1 MIKNY
6 FKSAWRNMLRSKLT
20 TSINIFCLTLGISG
34 AILIALYLNHEF
46 SYDSHHLN
54 HESIYRLDGN
64 YTIGGNQNPL
74 AVTAF
79 PLGPAL
85 KQDFSE
91 VKEYV
96 RFFQIGEIML
106 KVDDNEFW
114 EDRLVFTDSVVFDV
128 FTHQFVYGQ
137 PKGALSQPNT
147 AVLSRK
153 LSEKLF
159 GAINPVGQ
167 VFEADGENFQVTA
180 MVEDLPD
187 NTHLRYDGML
197 SIHSSGNDF
206 AYSLDPN
213 LFWNINTNYTYLQ
226 MHPGADLFNLL
237 STRMDAFNEKYISP
251 VGGMIG
257 ATAAFNPVPLR
268 RTHFTKVQMAPE
280 TGSRSS
286 LTIFTM
292 VALFLI
298 IIAAVNYTNMATA
311 RATNRAREIGLR
323 KVSGAT
329 RKQLMSQFLSESLL
343 IATISLLL
351 SLLLVN
357 IFFPGFNTL
366 ADKSFSFSDLLEGKM
381 LVQVLLIT
389 AITGL
394 VAGIYPAVFLSRMRP
409 ATVLKSN
416 MPSGGG
422 SGLLRKVLVV
432 FQFVIS
438 VVLIAG
444 TLTVQRQLSYL
455 QNKDLGFDKYNRIV
469 VNLTGREARDR
480 IETLENIIRN
490 NPLVLRT
497 AKTSLVPGRDG
508 NINAVKVQSGDEMK
522 DATITSSFIDPGFL
536 DVLEIPLVAGRGF
549 SDELRSDASTSV
561 IVNEAAI
568 RTYGWHDDPLGK
580 MIQWQFDEQGNP
592 RLNLRVVGVVE
603 DFNFMS
609 LHNPIDP
616 LMMLIP
622 EQPVVFS
629 SVVVEYPAGKDQQIK
644 AFLEETVKEFDPAR
658 LPNVF
663 FLDHGFNEQFAAE
676 EKTGKIF
683 GIFALVCIAIS
694 FLGLFGLASFTTSQ
708 RRKEVGIRKVL
719 GSSEGKILL
728 MFYKDFSML
737 ILMAILVAG
746 PITWLL
752 MTRWLQDF
760 VYRIDM
766 SVQPIVYAGILSIVV
781 ALATVSYHTL
791 MTSRMNP
798 TSAMR
803 SE

>member
-1 MIKNY
+1 
-6 FKSAWRNMLRSKLT
+6 MLRSKLT
-20 TSINIFCLTLGISG
+20 TFINIFCLTLGISG

-64 YTIGGNQNPL
+64 YTIGGNQTPL

-85 KQDFSE
+85 KQEFSE

-96 RFFQIGEIML
+96 RFFQVGEIML

-128 FTHQFVYGQ
+128 FTHHFVYGQ
-137 PKGALSQPNT
+137 PQGALAEPNT

-159 GAINPVGQ
+159 GQANPMGQ
-167 VFEADGENFQVTA
+167 VFEANGEDYKVTA

-197 SIHSSGNDF
+197 SIHSRGNDF

-226 MHPGADLFNLL
+226 MHPESDLHTLL
-237 STRMDAFNEKYISP
+237 SSRMDAFNEKYISP
-251 VGGMIG
+251 LGAMIG

-268 RTHFTKVQMAPE
+268 QTHFTKVQMAPE
-280 TGSRSS
+280 TGNRSS

-298 IIAAVNYTNMATA
+298 VIAAVNYTNLATA

-329 RKQLMSQFLSESLL
+329 RKQLMTQFLSESLL

-351 SLLLVN
+351 SLILVN

-366 ADKSFSFSDLLEGKM
+366 ADKSFHFTDLLKGKM

-389 AITGL
+389 AVTGV

-416 MPSGGG
+416 MPSKGG
-422 SGLLRKVLVV
+422 SGLLRKMLVV
-432 FQFVIS
+432 FQFIIS

-444 TLTVQRQLSYL
+444 TLTVQKQLSYL
-455 QNKDLGFDKYNRIV
+455 QDKDLGFNKLNRIV
-469 VNLTGREARDR
+469 VSLNARESRER
-480 IETLENIIRN
+480 IETLENIIKG
-490 NPLVLRT
+490 NPMVLRT

-522 DATITSSFIDPGFL
+522 DATITASFIDPDFL
-536 DVLEIPLVAGRGF
+536 DLLEIPLTTGRGF
-549 SDELRSDASTSV
+549 SDELRSDASASV

-592 RLNLRVVGVVE
+592 RLHLRVVGVVK

-616 LMMLIP
+616 IMMLIP
-622 EQPVVFS
+622 EQPAAYL
-629 SVVVEYPAGKDQQIK
+629 SVIVEYPAGEDQEIK
-644 AFLEETVKEFDPAR
+644 AFLEQTVQEFDPAR

-663 FLDHGFNEQFAAE
+663 FLDHGFNEQFTTE
-676 EKTGKIF
+676 QKTGKIF

-708 RRKEVGIRKVL
+708 RRKEVGIRKIL
-719 GSSEGKILL
+719 GSSGGKILL

-737 ILMAILVAG
+737 ILIAILVAG

-766 SVQPIVYAGILSIVV
+766 SLQPIILAGILSIVV
-781 ALATVSYHTL
+781 ALLTVSYHIL

-798 TSAMR
+798 ASALR
-803 SE
+803 SD

>member
-1 MIKNY
+1 
-6 FKSAWRNMLRSKLT
+6 MLRSKLT
-20 TSINIFCLTLGISG
+20 TAINIFCLTLGISG

-629 SVVVEYPAGKDQQIK
+629 SVIVEYPAGKDQQIK